1 MGLTDWL
8 SLLHP
13 FLAIAVVFPFLGIVL
28 SRAWKT
34 RERRLEVADQQKSKI
49 PPVVGQEHVQSG
61 KIFAGSV
68 VSLALLGLAY
78 PIFEKII
85 SNKTWTS
92 NSFQVVFIVL
102 MFAATIASLVLLYR
116 AQAVHW
122 RAIFATLT
130 GIGLIIL
137 GCQDGVFRRTN
148 EWYWSHYYFGV
159 TAALL
164 MIFSLAIIQDIY
176 RDRSQ
181 KWRTAH
187 VVLNIFA
194 TVLFLGQGFTGSRDL
209 LEIPLAWQKPYIYSC
224 DYTKLTCPT
233 QPQP

>member
-13 FLAIAVVFPFLGIVL
+13 FLAVGFVFPFLGIVL

-34 RERRLEVADQQKSKI
+34 RERRLEINSQQKSKI

-68 VSLALLGLAY
+68 VSLALVGLAY
-78 PIFEKII
+78 PIFDNII
-85 SNKTWTS
+85 SKNIWQS
-92 NSFQVVFIVL
+92 NSFQVTFIVL
-102 MFAATIASLVLLYR
+102 MFIFTIACLVLLYR
-116 AQAVHW
+116 AQPARW

-130 GIGLIIL
+130 GMGIVIL

-148 EWYWSHYYFGV
+148 EWYWSHYYYGV

-164 MIFSLAIIQDIY
+164 MIFSLAIIADIY

-187 VVLNIFA
+187 VALNVFA
-194 TVLFLGQGFTGSRDL
+194 TLLFLGQGFTGSRDL
-209 LEIPLAWQKPYIYSC
+209 LEIPLSWQKPYIYSC
-224 DYTKLTCPT
+224 DYVNLTCPK
-233 QPQP
+233 P